1 MGDSFCSLPF
11 GYSVNIIFHIY
22 LVNFVSE
29 AVSVTLIA
37 HKNSSVSLESQ
48 YISAGGNISWRG
60 RVYGVADQLACC
72 SMLGA

>member
-1 MGDSFCSLPF
+1 MGDLFCTLPF

-29 AVSVTLIA
+29 AVNVTLIA
-37 HKNSSVSLESQ
+37 DKNPSVSLESQ
-48 YISAGGNISWRG
+48 YISAGGNISWGG